1 MPADNPIS
9 WLILTIIGLYYIYRF
24 LRKLYFEVEER
35 RKERERYNDNEIFL
49 ESNLDKRNIAV
60 YNRYNKNFGQKKF

>member
-9 WLILTIIGLYYIYRF
+9 WLILTIAGLYFIYRF
-24 LRKLYFEVEER
+24 LRKLYLEMEER
-35 RKERERYNDNEIFL
+35 RIEKERYTNNEIFL

-60 YNRYNKNFGQKKF
+60 YNRYNDKRR

>member
-60 YNRYNKNFGQKKF
+60 YNRYNNKRR